1 MSKWG
6 ERESGECVGR
16 EGGVSKRGEREM
28 VEREVS
34 EWGEREWGV
43 CGARGR
49 KGTIS
54 RERERGGE

>member
-1 MSKWG
+1 M
-6 ERESGECVGR
+6 
-16 EGGVSKRGEREM
+16 SKRGEREM
-28 VEREVS
+28 VERGVS

-54 RERERGGE
+54 RERERG